1 VTGPYQGISLPKSK
15 YPGYEVGLI
24 KHIDELRILLVN
36 YPVDI
41 LSINETKL
49 DNSINDCEIHI
60 PGYEILRRHRD
71 RHGGGVCFYI
81 RTTINFSI
89 REDLKFKNLENLCVE
104 IRKPQ
109 SKTFV
114 VVNWYRPPKSP
125 VELFTSFESLIG
137 RFDAENV
144 EFYLMGDFNCN
155 LANDNT
161 QYDNNTHASAVEHYR
176 YIWSSAVNQ

>member
-1 VTGPYQGISLPKSK
+1 VPNESSSNNLSNLNFETTIADNNNLNTKSIPPFPTKRGFKLTSLFIAS
-15 YPGYEVGLI
+15 LI

-41 LSINETKL
+41 LPINETKL

-60 PGYEILRRHRD
+60 PGYEILRRDRD

-89 REDLKFKNLENLCVE
+89 REDLKFKNVENLCVE

-109 SKTFV
+109 SKPFV
-114 VVNWYRPPKSP
+114 VVN
-125 VELFTSFESLIG
+125 
-137 RFDAENV
+137 
-144 EFYLMGDFNCN
+144 
-155 LANDNT
+155 
-161 QYDNNTHASAVEHYR
+161 
-176 YIWSSAVNQ
+176 